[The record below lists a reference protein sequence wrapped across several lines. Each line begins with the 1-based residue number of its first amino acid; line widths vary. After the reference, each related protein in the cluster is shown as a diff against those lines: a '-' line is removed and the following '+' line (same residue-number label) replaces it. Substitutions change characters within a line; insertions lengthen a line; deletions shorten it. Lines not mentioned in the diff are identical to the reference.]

1 MRGDRLTIF
10 TLLTFTAAAA
20 VIVIVPGPDQALLL
34 QTSAAAGRPAAV
46 RTAGGVLLGIVL
58 WGVAS
63 VLGLSALL
71 ANGSVAF
78 RIVTVVGAVY
88 LVWLGITA
96 LRSAVSAAH
105 PAPRREDRGNSGF
118 FLRGLLMNCLN
129 PKIGLFYL
137 SILPQFLPGSA
148 ASALGPELV
157 LFAIYVTVSALWLF
171 GFAFAAGSLHPFLNR
186 PRVKRTLDSVVG
198 VILLGLGVMA
208 LVGV

>member
-1 MRGDRLTIF
+1 MTTA
-10 TLLTFTAAAA
+10 TLLAFTAAAA

-34 QTSAAAGRPAAV
+34 QTSAAAGRPAVV

-63 VLGLSALL
+63 VAGLAALL

-78 RIVTVVGAVY
+78 RIVTAIGAAC
-88 LVWLGITA
+88 LIWLGITA
-96 LRSAVSAAH
+96 LRSAVTAAASAPKH
-105 PAPRREDRGNSGF
+105 EDRVSTGF

-137 SILPQFLPGSA
+137 SILPQFLPASA
-148 ASALGPELV
+148 ASALGAELV

-171 GFAFAAGSLHPFLNR
+171 GFAFAAGSLRPFLNR
-186 PRVKRTLDSVVG
+186 PRVKRSLDSVVG
-198 VILLGLGVMA
+198 VILLGLGVLAM
-208 LVGV
+208 VRM

>member
-1 MRGDRLTIF
+1 MLA
-10 TLLTFTAAAA
+10 FTAAAA

-46 RTAGGVLLGIVL
+46 RTAAGVLLGIVL
-58 WGVAS
+58 WGIAS
-63 VLGLSALL
+63 VVGLSALP

-78 RIVTVVGAVY
+78 RVVTVIGAAY
-88 LVWLGITA
+88 LMWLGVMA
-96 LRSAVSAAH
+96 LRSALSP
-105 PAPRREDRGNSGF
+105 PAPAPNREGRGNTGF

-148 ASALGPELV
+148 ASALGAELV

-186 PRVKRTLDSVVG
+186 PPVKRSLDSVVG
-198 VILLGLGVMA
+198 VILLGLGVVA

>member
-1 MRGDRLTIF
+1 MTIF